1 MNIKIIVSCFKKTPK
16 TKQKNN
22 GDQNI
27 CLRTNFKNNESI
39 NQIISNAADSFLTRY
54 YSSLAFSRVNETNN
68 YQKRDTQNW
77 FLLTSSRPW

>member
-1 MNIKIIVSCFKKTPK
+1 METRIFVFAQILKTMKVSIKK
-16 TKQKNN
+16 
-22 GDQNI
+22 
-27 CLRTNFKNNESI
+27 L
-39 NQIISNAADSFLTRY
+39 IISNAADSFLTRY